1 MNDFTGTPYQPTDNE
16 RLLAILSHILCLVV
30 GLGFIPPLIIYLL
43 KKDESAY
50 VAAHAR
56 ESLNFQLTLLIACV
70 LLFISI
76 IGIFLIWV
84 LGLLNLV
91 MVIVATIR
99 AADNELYRYPFSLRL
114 VR

>member
-1 MNDFTGTPYQPTDNE
+1 MNDFTGTHYQPRDNE

-30 GLGFIPPLIIYLL
+30 GVGFIPPLIIYLL
-43 KKDESAY
+43 KKDESEY

-70 LLFISI
+70 LFFISI

-91 MVIVATIR
+91 LVIVATIR

>member
-1 MNDFTGTPYQPTDNE
+1 MNDFSGAPYQPKDNE

-43 KKDESAY
+43 KKDESSY
-50 VAAHAR
+50 VAAHAQ

-91 MVIVATIR
+91 LVIVATIR
-99 AADNELYRYPFSLRL
+99 AADNEVYRYPFSLRL

>member
-1 MNDFTGTPYQPTDNE
+1 MNDFTNATSQPRDNE

-43 KKDESAY
+43 KKDESPY

-56 ESLNFQLTLLIACV
+56 ESLNFQLTMLILCV

-76 IGIFLIWV
+76 VGILLIWIV
-84 LGLLNLV
+84 GLLNLV
-91 MVIVATIR
+91 LVIVATIR

>member
-1 MNDFTGTPYQPTDNE
+1 MPQDATGPYEPTDNE

-30 GLGFIPPLIIYLL
+30 GVGFIPPLIIYLL

-56 ESLNFQLTLLIACV
+56 ESLNFQLSLLLICV

-76 IGIFLIWV
+76 VGIFFIWV
-84 LGLLNLV
+84 VGLINLV
-91 MVIVATIR
+91 LVIVATIR
-99 AADNELYRYPFSLRL
+99 AADNQLYRYPFSLRL
-114 VR
+114 IR